1 MGSVLVRGADLKKLV
16 KEKGLPWTKHHL
28 QESFDAKEI
37 SPDDFS
43 IRDMYKNM
51 VDGGSEQIDNW
62 EHARRRGG
70 HVTEAVHAVDT
81 GAMANITGQLFFN
94 AIQDAMEMDNFIGDQ
109 LVSPFPSNLLG
120 EEKVP
125 GISVVADEFAGNV
138 TEGEPYPSI
147 GVSENF
153 ISIPAAEKKGG
164 IIGVTREA
172 VLADHT
178 GILIERMRTLGSG
191 LGLRREKSII
201 DVVIGAVN
209 PYSYKGEARLTY
221 GDGATAGQALGFINE
236 ATPALVNYTDVQ
248 AVAEVYYAILEAD
261 TNEPLSH
268 APDTLICTG
277 NLSWTAKAVFRDTTV
292 ELVDR
297 AAAAAQVGSIGA
309 NRIPDKFQ
317 VIIVTNE
324 WVTQR
329 ILLANG
335 GPGGITAADRPAA
348 NAHWW
353 IGNPKKAFVWKV
365 IWPLI
370 VEEEPTN
377 AVVQF
382 EQDIVL
388 RFKASYKGVAGVREP
403 RYMIRVDGTA

>member
-1 MGSVLVRGADLKKLV
+1 MGSVLVKGADLKKLV

-109 LVSPFPSNLLG
+109 LVATFPSNLQG
-120 EEKVP
+120 EEKIP

-138 TEGEPYPSI
+138 TEGEPYPPI
-147 GVSENF
+147 GISENF

-164 IIGVTREA
+164 IIGVTQEA

-221 GDGATAGQALGFINE
+221 GDGVTAGQALGFINE

-248 AVAEVYYAILEAD
+248 EVAEVYYAILEAD

-335 GPGGITAADRPAA
+335 GPGGITAGTRAVA

-353 IGNPKKAFVWKV
+353 IGNPKKAFVWKQ
-365 IWPLI
+365 IWPLT
-370 VEEEPTN
+370 VVEEPTN
-377 AVVQF
+377 SVMQF
-382 EQDIVL
+382 EQDIVIRL
-388 RFKASYKGVAGVREP
+388 KASYKGVAGVREP